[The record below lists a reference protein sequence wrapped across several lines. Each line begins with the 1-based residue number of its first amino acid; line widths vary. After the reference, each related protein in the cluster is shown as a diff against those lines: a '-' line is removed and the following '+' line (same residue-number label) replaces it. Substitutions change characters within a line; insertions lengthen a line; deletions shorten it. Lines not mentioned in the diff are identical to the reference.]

1 MKIAFRLAA
10 SAVLLLALAGCGYTP
25 GQRALAGGGI
35 GAASGAVLG
44 AALFGNPAMGALVG
58 GGAGALGGALTAPQ
72 SHYHHGY

>member
-25 GQRALAGGGI
+25 GQRALTGGGI

-44 AALFGNPAMGALVG
+44 AALFGNPAMGALARIMHG
-58 GGAGALGGALTAPQ
+58 GRRA
-72 SHYHHGY
+72 